1 LAAEIKAGI
10 EAGIEA
16 GKAAAAGKASS
27 SVVPLDDVV
36 YPVSER
42 APDDFP
48 LPVPPIVGFLTR
60 VICSCDPSST
70 GGIGAIRFKYPMLCC
85 LAGAAAIHA
94 PALACFSSWPLPSQ
108 IVVSAFLLF
117 SLTACGFVSHR
128 HMLESPSYADVK
140 ALHIAFVWVTLLL
153 VLLSA
158 SAAHVMVTVP
168 SQKADSKRVRD
179 VIRNREFLRRL
190 LPLLVVLTCVTF
202 LFFFTCA
209 RQCAS
214 MLQS

>member
-117 SLTACGFVSHR
+117 SLTACGFVSH
-128 HMLESPSYADVK
+128 
-140 ALHIAFVWVTLLL
+140 
-153 VLLSA
+153 
-158 SAAHVMVTVP
+158 VMVTVP